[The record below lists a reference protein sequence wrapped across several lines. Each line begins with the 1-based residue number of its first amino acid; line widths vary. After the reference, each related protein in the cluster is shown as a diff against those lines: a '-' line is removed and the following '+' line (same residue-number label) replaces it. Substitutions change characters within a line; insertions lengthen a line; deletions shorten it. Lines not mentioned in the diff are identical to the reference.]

1 MVTQK
6 MIKISEFAKR
16 FGISDRHARRL
27 AAECES
33 DISGHIEKRGSG
45 GTWIDEVAVEILRS
59 RLRNPIEMLPSPSE
73 DPDPDTLQGKIQE
86 LQEDLVQA
94 YRALSEERCAR
105 VALLEELG
113 QQRLL
118 AAKTESERERADR
131 AEARA
136 VVAEDRAEQSERV
149 AIEATKRKLEAEKH
163 AQAAEDIAEMNA
175 QEADRLKGEKNAAEA
190 RAAAADEEVD
200 RLRSELEAMKKRG
213 LWARILNK

>member
-1 MVTQK
+1 MSAHS
-6 MIKISEFAKR
+6 MIKISEFARR

-33 DISGHIEKRGSG
+33 DISGHVEKRSSG

-59 RLRNPIEMLPSPSE
+59 RLRNPVEMLPSPSE
-73 DPDPDTLQGKIQE
+73 DPDPDPDMLRKIRE
-86 LQEDLVQA
+86 LQEDLMQA
-94 YRALSEERCAR
+94 YRTLSDERRAR
-105 VALLEELG
+105 VDLLEELG

-136 VVAEDRAEQSERV
+136 EQSERV
-149 AIEATKRKLEAEKH
+149 AVEATKRKLEAEKH

-200 RLRSELEAMKKRG
+200 RLRAELEMIKKRG